1 MDISNLNKSELLKLK
16 TQIENK
22 LRETINND
30 LLGKIFYIKS
40 NDSLNILKVTAVHNL
55 HIECEEFVI
64 SLYGYNH
71 YYCMLYDKLPE
82 NAKEINEDL
91 LNIIKI
97 SLINYDVQLEELNRQ
112 TINGIIKQIYEHEY
126 IARN

>member
-1 MDISNLNKSELLKLK
+1 MDINHLNKNELLELK

-40 NDSLNILKVTAVHNL
+40 NDSLNILKVTAVNNL

-64 SLYGYNH
+64 SLFGYNH
-71 YYCMLYDKLPE
+71 YYNVLYDKLPE
-82 NAKEINEDL
+82 NSKEINEDL
-91 LNIIKI
+91 LNVIQV
-97 SLINYDVQLEELNRQ
+97 SLENYDAQLEELNKQ
-112 TINGIIKQIYEHEY
+112 TINSIIKQIYKHEY